1 MPKRSHLAST
11 LVPASALLL
20 ALAACSQGSTAL
32 PRAEGVRVHE
42 WGTYTSVQSSV
53 GASMEGLHH
62 TEEVLPPFVFARDL
76 ARPMAKGLE
85 RTPTQIT
92 QKLET
97 PVLYF
102 YGATGRL
109 SVDVRFPSG
118 VISEWFP
125 DASSYEPPMSPQV
138 EVAKG
143 RMRWDV
149 ELIPSAAA
157 QPPEVSP
164 DSVWAPSRRVAS
176 LGVRVRD
183 QDEGFIF
190 YRGLARF
197 ERPIR
202 VLATGAGALE
212 IINDSDAT
220 IPAAFVLQASTAGG
234 GVVAVGQLGPRA
246 RRSITAPSPSS
257 SIASYTSEAKSQL
270 KGALTASGLYEDE
283 AQAMV
288 DTWSRSYFQNPGL
301 RVLYIAPRA
310 WTDELLPIT
319 IDPPPAELVRTLV
332 GRIEVL
338 APEEE
343 AMIAAEL
350 TAAARGEKPFA
361 VGDYGRFAE
370 PKLRRGLELLSDEDA
385 KRFAQGMI
393 TQLTDMP

>member
-1 MPKRSHLAST
+1 MA
-11 LVPASALLL
+11 V
-20 ALAACSQGSTAL
+20 AACSQGSSAL
-32 PRAEGVRVHE
+32 PRAQGVRVHE
-42 WGTYTSVQSSV
+42 WGTYTSVQSSA
-53 GASMEGLHH
+53 GTSMEGLHH

-102 YGATGRL
+102 YGATGHL

-125 DASSYEPPMSPQV
+125 DASSFEPAMSPQV
-138 EVAKG
+138 EVAGG

-149 ELIPSAAA
+149 ELITKDKAE
-157 QPPEVSP
+157 PPEVPSA
-164 DSVWAPSRRVAS
+164 SVWAPSRQVAS
-176 LGVRVRD
+176 LAVRVRD

-202 VLATGAGALE
+202 VLAKGGGALE
-212 IINDSDAT
+212 IVNDSDAT
-220 IPAAFVLQASTAGG
+220 IPAAFVLQASSDGG
-234 GVVAVGQLGPRA
+234 GVISVGQLGPRA
-246 RRSITAPSPSS
+246 RRSTAAPSMRVPL
-257 SIASYTSEAKSQL
+257 AEYAAAAKAQL

-288 DTWSRSYFQNPGL
+288 ETWSHSYFQNPGL

-310 WTDELLPIT
+310 WTDELLPIS
-319 IDPPPAELVRTLV
+319 IDPPPSELVRTLV

-338 APEEE
+338 VPEEE
-343 AMIAAEL
+343 AQIAAAL
-350 TAAARGEKPFA
+350 TTAARGGEPFA
-361 VGDYGRFAE
+361 VGQYGRFAE
-370 PKLRRGLELLSDEDA
+370 PKLRRGLELLNDEVA
-385 KRFAQGMI
+385 RRFTQGLI
-393 TQLTDMP
+393 TQLSDMP

>member
-1 MPKRSHLAST
+1 M
-11 LVPASALLL
+11 
-20 ALAACSQGSTAL
+20 
-32 PRAEGVRVHE
+32 HE

-62 TEEVLPPFVFARDL
+62 TEEALPPFVFARDL
-76 ARPMAKGLE
+76 GRPMAKGLE

-125 DASSYEPPMSPQV
+125 DASSFEPAMSPEV
-138 EVAKG
+138 EVAGG
-143 RMRWDV
+143 RMRWDI
-149 ELIPSAAA
+149 ELITKDKAE
-157 QPPEVSP
+157 PPEVPSA
-164 DSVWAPSRRVAS
+164 SVWAPSRRVAS

-197 ERPIR
+197 DRPIR
-202 VLATGAGALE
+202 VLATGGGALE
-212 IINDSDAT
+212 IVNDSDAT
-220 IPAAFVLQASTAGG
+220 IPAAFVLQAAAEGG
-234 GVVAVGQLGPRA
+234 GVLSVGALGPRA
-246 RRSITAPSPSS
+246 RRSIIAPATRSPLAEYS
-257 SIASYTSEAKSQL
+257 AAAKSQL
-270 KGALTASGLYEDE
+270 KRALTDSGLYEDE

-288 DTWSRSYFQNPGL
+288 DTWSYSYFQNPGL

-310 WTDELLPIT
+310 WTDELLPIS
-319 IDPPPAELVRTLV
+319 IDPPPSELVRTLV

-338 APEEE
+338 VPEEE
-343 AMIAAEL
+343 AQIAAAL
-350 TAAARGEKPFA
+350 TAAAGGRAGFA
-361 VGDYGRFAE
+361 AQDYGRFAE
-370 PKLRRGLELLSDEDA
+370 PKIRRGLQLLSDEEA
-385 KRFAQGMI
+385 KRFAQGII
-393 TQLTDMP
+393 TQLSDMP